1 MYILCDCFTLDMLY
15 KVERKIDFN
24 RILSTL
30 TNDIENVISN
40 LIYMLSQEW

>member
-1 MYILCDCFTLDMLY
+1 MYILCDFHLRYALQSR
-15 KVERKIDFN
+15 ERNSSN

-40 LIYMLSQEW
+40 LIYLLLQEW